1 MTAGHSAAHG
11 RAVRRARQ
19 QAVGTRSAEAE
30 GGSVE
35 EQVLDLQR
43 RAGNRAVAD
52 LLTSATDVQRATR
65 PGDIGAGDLKGT
77 RAFGEKVR
85 SAFASDT
92 FSKLTKA
99 LAAFQQKPDLV
110 QAAAV
115 VGLCDHWLA
124 KHGSE
129 SSRKMRERKAT
140 VEQVRAEVWRDAG
153 KLRAQSQ
160 YAKEFEGAAGTWF
173 PLQAP
178 SQMTKTGGHG
188 LAKKLAAGQTGTFE
202 GTDQAA
208 LELASKYRL
217 TEAEIAA
224 IRTYTMADYKYIN
237 PATASNVGWLRGNMA
252 KAGGAFNAS
261 AGEKT
266 LLEEG
271 RMQAG
276 MLKDAVTKLPAWSGT
291 LYRGERL
298 TAQEFKER
306 YEGKSEYEQVAFGSA
321 SKSFSIGQKF
331 ANGMGDE
338 APGDKQTISVFL
350 YFHVTSGRDVSKLSA
365 VGSEDEVSIVG
376 GTRFTVDKIEKLPSG
391 PTGRK
396 EVPAKTWY
404 VIIMTEKPSAA
415 SRRAGSKA
423 K

>member
-11 RAVRRARQ
+11 RAVRDTRQ
-19 QAVGTRSAEAE
+19 PTVAGRSAK
-30 GGSVE
+30 GGGDSVE

-43 RAGNRAVAD
+43 RAGNRAVTD
-52 LLTSATDVQRATR
+52 LLTSATQVQRATR
-65 PGDIGAGDLKGT
+65 PGDVGAGELKGH
-77 RAFGEKVR
+77 RSFGEKVR
-85 SAFASDT
+85 STFATDT

-99 LAAFQQKPDLV
+99 LADFQQKPDLV

-115 VGLCDHWLA
+115 VGLCDQWLA
-124 KHGSE
+124 KHGTE
-129 SSRKMRERKAT
+129 SSRKMKERKAT

-160 YAKEFEGAAGTWF
+160 YAREFEGAKGTWF

-178 SQMTKTGGHG
+178 SQMTKIGGHG
-188 LAKKLAAGQTGTFE
+188 LAKKVAAGEPGTFE

-208 LELASKYRL
+208 VDLAAKYRL
-217 TEAEIAA
+217 SEAEIAA

-237 PATASNVGWLRGNMA
+237 PATASNLGWLKGNMA
-252 KAGGAFNAS
+252 KAGSAFNAS

-298 TAQEFKER
+298 TAKQFKER

-321 SKSFSIGQKF
+321 SKVFSIGQKF
-331 ANGMGDE
+331 ANGEGDE
-338 APGDKQTISVFL
+338 APGDDQTISVFV
-350 YFHVTSGRDVSKLSA
+350 YFHVTSGRDISKLSA

-376 GTRFTVDKIEKLPSG
+376 GTRFAVDRIEKLPSG
-391 PTGRK
+391 PPGRK
-396 EVPAKTWY
+396 EVPAKSWY

-415 SRRAGSKA
+415 ARKA
-423 K
+423 ASAQK